1 MTDRRDGARH
11 RHRIRRNCKTN
22 LQETAAPPPNSGKN
36 HYLKRLNHASRSAP
50 CNTSRATTK
59 GRHGRVSHD
68 AGESVIL
75 LSYPA
80 TELSEESEL
89 RY

>member
-1 MTDRRDGARH
+1 MAD
-11 RHRIRRNCKTN
+11 
-22 LQETAAPPPNSGKN
+22 E
-36 HYLKRLNHASRSAP
+36 RLPCSRSVSMLLTKTDSVVRRLWAISFSP
-50 CNTSRATTK
+50 CQNDFISACSGSNTSRATIK